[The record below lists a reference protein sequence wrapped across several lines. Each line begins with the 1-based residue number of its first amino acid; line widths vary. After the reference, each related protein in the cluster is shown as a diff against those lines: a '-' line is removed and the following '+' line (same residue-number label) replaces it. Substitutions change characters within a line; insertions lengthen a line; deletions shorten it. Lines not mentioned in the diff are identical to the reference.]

1 MKHEIKIKYDGKYP
15 CLCKGH
21 LLVTVDGTEYDFGDY
36 CLSSGGF
43 ASFDEDW
50 NEMVGVGD
58 WSVEFPK
65 DFPEELKDKV
75 LNCINEE
82 IPHGCCGGCI

>member
-1 MKHEIKIKYDGKYP
+1 MLKVRKMNRKI
-15 CLCKGH
+15 L
-21 LLVTVDGTEYDFGDY
+21 TVLFVCTYG
-36 CLSSGGF
+36 CF